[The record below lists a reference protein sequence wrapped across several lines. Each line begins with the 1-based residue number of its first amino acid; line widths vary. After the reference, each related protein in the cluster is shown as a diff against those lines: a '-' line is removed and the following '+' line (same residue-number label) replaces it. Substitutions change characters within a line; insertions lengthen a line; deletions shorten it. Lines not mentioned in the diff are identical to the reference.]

1 LYIIICTDIVIF
13 IETTQLLYY
22 ITIRHEGRAT
32 TWKDGDNHDA
42 AQEPQPP
49 PRPARQQPP
58 PRAPSPNGAL
68 RQPPP
73 RAPAPS
79 GAEYRDGPRA
89 LRSHHRERL
98 AVLSYHQED
107 RRRAEQS
114 ISPSP
119 DRRSQRRSRSRRRSI
134 TPRQSRMRSGSRRRS
149 ITARR
154 SRGSPDLEWTIRT
167 LDHLIFVF
175 QDARAVLYRM
185 RI

>member
-1 LYIIICTDIVIF
+1 M
-13 IETTQLLYY
+13 
-22 ITIRHEGRAT
+22 EGRRQPRRSAGAAAT
-32 TWKDGDNHDA
+32 TTTGA
-42 AQEPQPP
+42 AAATTTSIVAK
-49 PRPARQQPP
+49 R
-58 PRAPSPNGAL
+58 GAAAATTTSL
-68 RQPPP
+68 
-73 RAPAPS
+73 APS

-89 LRSHHRERL
+89 LRSHHREHL